1 MSAPPVDVL
10 RDAARR
16 AAASTSL
23 RATASEIGI
32 THRSLARFLA
42 GETETREST
51 TRKLRDWYVRRA
63 ASTGDVTAETAEA
76 ALSVLVASLPQTA
89 QAEAEAELV
98 DVLGKHHDRSKR
110 ERPAWLRKMTR

>member
-76 ALSVLVASLPQTA
+76 ALSVLVA
-89 QAEAEAELV
+89 ELV